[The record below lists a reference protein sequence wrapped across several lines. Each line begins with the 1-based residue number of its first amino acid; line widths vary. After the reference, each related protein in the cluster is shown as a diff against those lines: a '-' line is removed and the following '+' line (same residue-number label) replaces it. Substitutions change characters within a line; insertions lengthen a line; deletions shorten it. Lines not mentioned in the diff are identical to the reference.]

1 MKTQSRN
8 ASAESASNHAGE
20 APATKR
26 ATEAAHQTV
35 DRLAGSAA
43 KAEERIRGA
52 VASSEEQ
59 LREKGAEVS
68 ASTEQAF
75 DQGKKYTKENPLMA
89 AGIAF
94 ATGLIVSRMIG
105 R

>member
-1 MKTQSRN
+1 MNTQSRN
-8 ASAESASNHAGE
+8 ASAESASNQAGE
-20 APATKR
+20 SPATKR

-52 VASSEEQ
+52 VASGEEQ
-59 LREKGAEVS
+59 LREKRAEVT

-75 DQGKKYTKENPLMA
+75 DQVKKYTKENPLMA

-94 ATGLIVSRMIG
+94 ATGLIVSRIIG